1 MAAFVTYVHL
11 SEDEIPGAKLV
22 KEIEKLTKSEAIRW
36 LKCRGCHN
44 LSQLNLKELK
54 SK

>member
-1 MAAFVTYVHL
+1 MAAVETEIPI
-11 SEDEIPGAKLV
+11 SEDEIPGAKLG
-22 KEIEKLTKSEAIRW
+22 KKIEKLTKSEVIRW